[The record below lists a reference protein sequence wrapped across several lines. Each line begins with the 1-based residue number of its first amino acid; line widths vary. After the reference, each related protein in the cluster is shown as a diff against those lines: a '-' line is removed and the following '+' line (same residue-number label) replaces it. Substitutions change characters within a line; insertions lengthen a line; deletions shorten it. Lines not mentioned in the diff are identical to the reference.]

1 MTDAQDEPLIRL
13 LDARLHDP
21 HRLLGRHVDAEG
33 ELVRAFLPHAQQA
46 WLMPLNEPMERHGDS
61 ALFVWRGA
69 DGRLPDDYRLRWVDE
84 YGHRHEQ
91 HDAYAFAS
99 LLHAADLARFNA
111 GEHTQ
116 AWRLLGA
123 HLATDQGIE
132 GTRFAVWAPRAAR
145 VSVIGDFNRWDGHAH
160 PMRIH
165 SRSGVWELF
174 VPGLAEGAL
183 YKFEIRDTEDRVR
196 AKTDPY
202 GRRFERRP
210 ATAAIVTGPS
220 RHVWGDQDW
229 MAARRDWQ
237 TAPIAIY
244 EVHLGCWQREPDGR
258 FLDYRQ
264 LADRLL
270 PYVRDLGMTHIEIM
284 PLTEHPFDAS
294 WGYQPTGY
302 FAPTSRYGEP
312 DDLRYFVDRCHQAGI
327 GVYLDWVPGHFP
339 RDDFGLARFDG
350 SPLYEHADPLRGE
363 HPEWGTLQ
371 FDYGRPEVRSF
382 LLSSALYWLQ
392 EFHFDGLRVDGVA
405 SMLYLDYA
413 RAPDRWRR
421 NQHGGNEDIE
431 AIEFLRSLNILT
443 HGECPGSVTIAEEST
458 SWPGVSR
465 PPEAGG
471 LGFSMKW
478 NMGWMHDT
486 LDYLHRAPVHRAYHH
501 KELTFGL
508 LYAFNENFV
517 LPLSHDEVVHEK
529 GALYGKMAGDPW
541 QKRAN
546 LRLLYTYQF
555 TYPGKKLLFMGAEM
569 ANPWEWNDQLAL
581 PHFLLDEPERR
592 GIATLVGDL
601 GRLYS
606 AEPALHRRDF
616 QPDGFAWLDCD
627 DAVHSIIA
635 YRRCDGDR
643 EVLVVLNFTPEAR
656 PGYRLG
662 VPEAGRYRECFNS
675 DAAIYGGGD
684 VGNLGGV
691 ISEPVACMGQTHSV
705 VLTLPPLGGLILQRD
720 RRS

>member
-33 ELVRAFLPHAQQA
+33 EVVRAFLPHARQA
-46 WLMPLNEPMERHGDS
+46 WLMPLDEPMERHGNS

-99 LLHAADLARFNA
+99 LLHATDLARFNA

-145 VSVIGDFNRWDGHAH
+145 VSVIGDFNRWDGRAH

-174 VPGLAEGAL
+174 VPGLDEGAL
-183 YKFEIRDTEDRVR
+183 YKFEIRDSEDCVR
-196 AKTDPY
+196 TKTDPY

-229 MAARRDWQ
+229 MATRGDWQ

-270 PYVRDLGMTHIEIM
+270 PHVRDLGMTHIEIM

-431 AIEFLRSLNILT
+431 AIEFLRGLNVLT

-529 GALYGKMAGDPW
+529 GSLYGKMAGDPW

-691 ISEPVACMGQTHSV
+691 ISEPVACMRQNQSV

>member
-1 MTDAQDEPLIRL
+1 MKDSHDEQLIRL

-21 HRLLGRHVDAEG
+21 HRMLGRHMDADG
-33 ELVRAFLPHAQQA
+33 EVVRAFLPHARQA
-46 WLMPLNEPMERHGDS
+46 WLMPLNEPLERHGDS

-69 DGRLPDDYRLRWVDE
+69 DGRLPDDYRLSWVDE
-84 YGHRHEQ
+84 RGHRHEQ
-91 HDAYAFAS
+91 HDPYAFAS
-99 LLHAADLARFNA
+99 LLHESDLARFNA

-123 HLATDQGIE
+123 HCATDQGIE
-132 GTRFAVWAPRAAR
+132 GTRFAVWAPRAER
-145 VSVIGDFNRWDGHAH
+145 VSVVGDFNRWDGHAH

-183 YKFEIRDTEDRVR
+183 YKFEIRDTDSRVR
-196 AKTDPY
+196 TKTDPY

-220 RHVWGDQDW
+220 QHVWGDNDW
-229 MAARRDWQ
+229 MTARGDWQ
-237 TAPIAIY
+237 TAPIAVY
-244 EVHLGCWQREPDGR
+244 EVHLGSWQRQPDGG
-258 FLDYRQ
+258 FLNYRE

-270 PYVRDLGMTHIEIM
+270 PYVLDLGMTHVEVM

-312 DDLRYFVDRCHQAGI
+312 DDLRYFVDLFHQAGI

-339 RDDFGLARFDG
+339 RDEFGLARFDG
-350 SPLYEHADPLRGE
+350 SALYEHADPLRGE

-405 SMLYLDYA
+405 SMLYLDYG
-413 RAPDRWRR
+413 RAPERWRR
-421 NQHGGNEDIE
+421 NARGGNEDLE
-431 AIEFLRSLNILT
+431 ATEFLRSLNVLT

-486 LDYLHRAPVHRAYHH
+486 LDYLHRRPIHRAYHH

-529 GALYGKMAGDPW
+529 GSLYGKMAGDPW

-569 ANPWEWNDQLAL
+569 ANPWEWNEQLAM

-592 GIATLVGDL
+592 GIATLIGDL

-616 QPDGFAWLDCD
+616 QPDGFDWIDCD
-627 DAVHSIIA
+627 DAAHSILA
-635 YRRCDGDR
+635 YRRRDGAR
-643 EVLVVLNFTPEAR
+643 EVLVVLNFTPESR
-656 PGYRLG
+656 HGYRLG
-662 VPEAGRYRECFNS
+662 VSEAGDYRECFNS
-675 DAAIYGGGD
+675 DAAVYGGGNI
-684 VGNLGGV
+684 GNLGGV
-691 ISEPVACMGQTHSV
+691 SSEPIACMGQMQSV
-705 VLTLPPLGGLILQRD
+705 VLTLPPLGGVILQRD
-720 RRS
+720 ETS